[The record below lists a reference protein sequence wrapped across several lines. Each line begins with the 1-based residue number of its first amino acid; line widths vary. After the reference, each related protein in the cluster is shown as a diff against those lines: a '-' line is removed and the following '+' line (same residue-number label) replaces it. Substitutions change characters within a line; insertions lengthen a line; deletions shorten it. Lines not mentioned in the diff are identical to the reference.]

1 MDERQRRAWAA
12 LDIGPIWRQTRALS
26 ATGVPRN
33 AQGMAE
39 AAAADPASPMAA
51 ASVPI
56 GEQVLRPWAELRQ
69 AVAVCAAC
77 GLADSRTQVVFGV
90 GPQPAPWMVIGEAPG
105 QQEDERGEPFVGPA
119 GQLLDAML
127 AAIGVDRSSS
137 AFIANVLKCR
147 PPRNRDPLPDEV
159 AACAPWLSQQIRAI
173 DPRVILVVGRI
184 AARALLGT
192 ESSLASL
199 RGTVHR
205 VSVGERDIPVV
216 VTYHPAYLLRSLPDK
231 ARAWAD
237 LSLARQ
243 VFEST

>member
-1 MDERQRRAWAA
+1 
-12 LDIGPIWRQTRALS
+12 
-26 ATGVPRN
+26 
-33 AQGMAE
+33 
-39 AAAADPASPMAA
+39 
-51 ASVPI
+51 
-56 GEQVLRPWAELRQ
+56 
-69 AVAVCAAC
+69 
-77 GLADSRTQVVFGV
+77 
-90 GPQPAPWMVIGEAPG
+90 
-105 QQEDERGEPFVGPA
+105 
-119 GQLLDAML
+119 ML

-205 VSVGERDIPVV
+205 VSVGDRDIPVV